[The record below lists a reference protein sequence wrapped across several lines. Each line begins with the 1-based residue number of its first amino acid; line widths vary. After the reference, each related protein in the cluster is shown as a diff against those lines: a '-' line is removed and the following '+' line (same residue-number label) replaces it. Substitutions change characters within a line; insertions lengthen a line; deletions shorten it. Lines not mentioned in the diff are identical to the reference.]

1 MRKGDG
7 VGILT
12 LQRRA
17 IHEVGRANY
26 PAEILHVWCPPIA
39 PANLPAAGA
48 RFEARITPEE
58 SILVAEVDRRLA
70 GFGVV
75 APACNELRAIYVNPD
90 FMRRGVGAALLRELE
105 RIAREGKAN
114 WLTLDSSLIA
124 ERFYLRHGYREIERG
139 LHTFSSGAT
148 MACVKMK
155 KELAREIE

>member
-1 MRKGDG
+1 MRMPIASRRSICGNSFKKTASCEVFKTRLQNDVQISIRPMRKGDG

-17 IHEVGRANY
+17 IHEVGRASY

-75 APACNELRAIYVNPD
+75 
-90 FMRRGVGAALLRELE
+90 
-105 RIAREGKAN
+105 
-114 WLTLDSSLIA
+114 
-124 ERFYLRHGYREIERG
+124 
-139 LHTFSSGAT
+139 
-148 MACVKMK
+148 
-155 KELAREIE
+155 